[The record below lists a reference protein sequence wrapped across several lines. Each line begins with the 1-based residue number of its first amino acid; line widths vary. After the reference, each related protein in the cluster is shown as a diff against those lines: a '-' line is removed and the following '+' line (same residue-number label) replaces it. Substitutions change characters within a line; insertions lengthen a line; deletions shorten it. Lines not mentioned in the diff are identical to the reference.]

1 MPSTKVSSLVALA
14 TALCATSG
22 SAFAFGGAR
31 SPQVAVVPSASSA
44 PILSPSVLRM
54 SDEEEGY
61 DYPSDSSSEEHYET
75 DKEAVDVE
83 TEGPNDVEA
92 QVDSVFDLLPADLA
106 AIDSMGSAKRAD
118 INEALLRLEQM
129 NPTEEAAYSL
139 LLNGVWTLRYA
150 GGYSNEWALPSPTR
164 QLALF
169 LYSGGYSPGLFALSL
184 AQKLP
189 KALVELGE
197 LEISISREQ
206 PRIEATVPVK
216 FLGGT
221 ENEVVVSARLDV
233 DSSVRL
239 TETYES
245 ATVLGNSIDLPQA
258 VQYSRD
264 LYVTYVDDDL
274 LVVRDASG
282 VPEVLVRK

>member
-1 MPSTKVSSLVALA
+1 MQRLVLGSCSLSSIAHTYYVSISPLYHTSMPSTKVSSLVALA
-14 TALCATSG
+14 AALCATSG

-54 SDEEEGY
+54 SDDEEGY

-75 DKEAVDVE
+75 DKKAVDVE
-83 TEGPNDVEA
+83 TEGPNEVEA

-106 AIDSMGSAKRAD
+106 AVDSMGSAKRAD

-129 NPTEEAAYSL
+129 NPTEEAAFSP

-197 LEISISREQ
+197 LEICKWHT
-206 PRIEATVPVK
+206 ACV
-216 FLGGT
+216 
-221 ENEVVVSARLDV
+221 ARALRWYTIPYD
-233 DSSVRL
+233 
-239 TETYES
+239 
-245 ATVLGNSIDLPQA
+245 
-258 VQYSRD
+258 
-264 LYVTYVDDDL
+264 YVGPAHT
-274 LVVRDASG
+274 
-282 VPEVLVRK
+282 

>member
-1 MPSTKVSSLVALA
+1 MA
-14 TALCATSG
+14 ALCASSA
-22 SAFAFGGAR
+22 SAFAFGGSR
-31 SPQVAVVPSASSA
+31 SQVAVMPSASSA
-44 PILSPSVLRM
+44 AAAHTSNSVLHM
-54 SDEEEGY
+54 SDDEGY

-75 DKEAVDVE
+75 EKTVDVE
-83 TEGPNDVEA
+83 TTGPDDVEA
-92 QVDSVFDLLPADLA
+92 QVDSVFDLLPADLSGV
-106 AIDSMGSAKRAD
+106 DSMDAAKRAD
-118 INEALLRLEQM
+118 INEALLTLERM
-129 NPTEEAAYSL
+129 NPTADPAFSP

-150 GGYSNEWALPSPTR
+150 GGYSNEWAMPSPTR

-206 PRIEATVPVK
+206 PRIEANVPVK
-216 FLGGT
+216 FLGGS
-221 ENEVVVSARLDV
+221 ENEVAVSARLDV

-264 LYVTYVDDDL
+264 LYVTYVDEDI

>member
-1 MPSTKVSSLVALA
+1 MPSNKVSTLALTA
-14 TALCATSG
+14 ALCATSA

-31 SPQVAVVPSASSA
+31 SQVGLMPASASA
-44 PILSPSVLRM
+44 PITSSSSSSVLRM
-54 SDEEEGY
+54 SDEDDY

-75 DKEAVDVE
+75 EAAVDVE
-83 TEGPNDVEA
+83 ATEPNEVEA

-106 AIDSMGSAKRAD
+106 GVDSMDAAKRAD
-118 INEALLRLEQM
+118 INEALLKLERM
-129 NPTEEAAYSL
+129 NPTDDPAFSP

-197 LEISISREQ
+197 LEICKCDGI
-206 PRIEATVPVK
+206 VMWLCVW
-216 FLGGT
+216 
-221 ENEVVVSARLDV
+221 
-233 DSSVRL
+233 SV
-239 TETYES
+239 
-245 ATVLGNSIDLPQA
+245 
-258 VQYSRD
+258 
-264 LYVTYVDDDL
+264 
-274 LVVRDASG
+274 
-282 VPEVLVRK
+282 